1 MIEYI
6 NNTNIKMIIE
16 LKKYKAQFIAISVDT
31 KISAHK
37 FGAITIMRKINPKCS
52 NEDSFIY
59 SIIISLHYYDISHN
73 PERISNLMPYISNYY
88 FTDTTASGFE
98 IKNPNVSL
106 EIMDEDRNI
115 IYSSS
120 NLFNNKAEIIELNG
134 CRYAAINP
142 IKNKYIMLKEILQ
155 SFCH

>member
-1 MIEYI
+1 
-6 NNTNIKMIIE
+6 
-16 LKKYKAQFIAISVDT
+16 
-31 KISAHK
+31 
-37 FGAITIMRKINPKCS
+37 MRKINPKCS
-52 NEDSFIY
+52 NEDSFMY
-59 SIIISLHYYDISHN
+59 SIVISLHYYDISHN
-73 PERISNLMPYISNYY
+73 PERISNLMPSIGNYY
-88 FTDTTASGFE
+88 FADTNASGFE
-98 IKNPNVSL
+98 IENPNVSL

-155 SFCH
+155 SFCHYEISDIIMENIIY